1 MRLFKSKLR
10 RRIEKQISATEV
22 ELAKMEAKKN
32 GLPPQQYAMLWS
44 KQKDLIDDIRLLKS
58 ILS

>member
-1 MRLFKSKLR
+1 MRLFATKLR
-10 RRIEKQISATEV
+10 SRILNEIDAKQR
-22 ELAKMEAKKN
+22 ELAGLEAKKHLLN
-32 GLPPQQYAMLWS
+32 PAEYAMIWS

>member
-10 RRIEKQISATEV
+10 RRIEKQIDASQI
-22 ELAKMEAKKN
+22 ELAKLEAKKS
-32 GLPPQQYAMLWS
+32 LLDQQQYAMLWS